1 MDTCT
6 VAGEPE
12 RLSEWFASATP
23 SPAESMSAWR
33 RTPNFPRRLPTGI
46 TFDVVLAPRPL
57 IELAYDILF
66 RYEQTVG
73 PAVRFTNL
81 TTAAVLVPS
90 GTAARWGRLV
100 AGDSWRN
107 RSAVPTCLGTGHAVR
122 IPGLAPSAQGVPVEW
137 LEAPSTDSAI
147 GGAPLLTAPV
157 QLVRCLAEARSL
169 LTPDDERSP
178 LSRAVSAVRVVLR
191 APQRT

>member
-1 MDTCT
+1 METCT
-6 VAGEPE
+6 VTGEPE
-12 RLSEWFASATP
+12 RLSAWFAAATP

-46 TFDVVLAPRPL
+46 TFDVVLAPRTAV
-57 IELAYDILF
+57 ELAYDILR

-81 TTAAVLVPS
+81 TTAAILVPP
-90 GTAARWGRLV
+90 GTAARWGNLV
-100 AGDSWRN
+100 VGASWLD
-107 RSAVPTCLGTGHAVR
+107 RSAVPTCLGIGHAVR

-137 LEAPSTDSAI
+137 LEAPSAESTVGDT
-147 GGAPLLTAPV
+147 PLLTAPV

-169 LTPDDERSP
+169 LTPEDEQSP
-178 LSRAVSAVRVVLR
+178 LSRAVAAVRAVLR